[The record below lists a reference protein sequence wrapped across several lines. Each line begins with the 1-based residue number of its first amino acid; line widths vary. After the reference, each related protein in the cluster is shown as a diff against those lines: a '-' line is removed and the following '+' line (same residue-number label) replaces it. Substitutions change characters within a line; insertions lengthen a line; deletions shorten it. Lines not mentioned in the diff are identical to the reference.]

1 MALFDRYGRAHDD
14 LRISVTDRCNFRCF
28 YCMPEEGMTWLPHA
42 EVLDYEEIAR
52 VVRITTDLGFTSYHL
67 TGGEPLLRKDLHRL
81 VEQMM
86 EIQPDMDLA
95 LTTNGVFLPK
105 MAKDLYAAGLR
116 RVNISLDSMDAG
128 KFLFMTRRDVF
139 GQVMEGIEAA
149 AAAGFSPIKINAVAV
164 KGLSEEELPRFA
176 KWSRE
181 TGHVVRFIEYMPLDA
196 DRTWTKE
203 KVLTAE
209 EILEGLSV
217 RGRTRTGER
226 TPFRPRDALPLQGR
240 QGRGGRHR
248 LGHAAVSVRT
258 ATASA

>member
-86 EIQPDMDLA
+86 EIQPGMDLA

-105 MAKDLYAAGLR
+105 MAKDLYAAGLKAR
-116 RVNISLDSMDAG
+116 EH
-128 KFLFMTRRDVF
+128 
-139 GQVMEGIEAA
+139 Q
-149 AAAGFSPIKINAVAV
+149 
-164 KGLSEEELPRFA
+164 PRFHG
-176 KWSRE
+176 R
-181 TGHVVRFIEYMPLDA
+181 GQIPVHDA
-196 DRTWTKE
+196 PR
-203 KVLTAE
+203 
-209 EILEGLSV
+209 
-217 RGRTRTGER
+217 R
-226 TPFRPRDALPLQGR
+226 FRPGD
-240 QGRGGRHR
+240 GRHR
-248 LGHAAVSVRT
+248 GGGCRRDSRR
-258 ATASA
+258 SR

>member
-95 LTTNGVFLPK
+95 PH
-105 MAKDLYAAGLR
+105 DQR
-116 RVNISLDSMDAG
+116 RLSPQDG
-128 KFLFMTRRDVF
+128 
-139 GQVMEGIEAA
+139 EG
-149 AAAGFSPIKINAVAV
+149 
-164 KGLSEEELPRFA
+164 
-176 KWSRE
+176 
-181 TGHVVRFIEYMPLDA
+181 
-196 DRTWTKE
+196 
-203 KVLTAE
+203 
-209 EILEGLSV
+209 SV
-217 RGRTRTGER
+217 RGGFKAREHQPRFHGR
-226 TPFRPRDALPLQGR
+226 GQIPVHDAPRRFRPGD
-240 QGRGGRHR
+240 GRHR
-248 LGHAAVSVRT
+248 GGGCGGVLADQDKRGGGQGLERGGIAALRQVVARDGPRRSLHRIHAARCGSHLDAREG
-258 ATASA
+258 ADGGRRYWKASPSRENSNW